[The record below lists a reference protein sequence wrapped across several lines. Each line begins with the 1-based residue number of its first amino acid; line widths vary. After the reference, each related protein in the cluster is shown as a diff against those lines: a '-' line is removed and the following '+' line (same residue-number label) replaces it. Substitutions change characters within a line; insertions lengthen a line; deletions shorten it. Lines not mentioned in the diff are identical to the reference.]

1 VRKKIEQI
9 EVCEFDEKTKERTIS
24 HINIRSRLVL
34 SGVTLDHVR
43 LFGNKECLVS
53 FGISNHVTDQ
63 EIEVEAHRLLCD
75 EMGAD
80 PRDLSVNLQSALMAT
95 MPPKI
100 QDMNDVQVKVVPPSR
115 INLGSLNMGVQ
126 FWHDDKILVT
136 RFAVFSVR
144 KRHRVAIAKA
154 SLSKAV
160 PLGEQS
166 IDFEERFL
174 ATPADELTFEQIS
187 GRSVKSVVQAGAII
201 QLKDLQSSETGKAV
215 VIRKG
220 DNVKVAAVIGSLRVE
235 MANAEAVQDGGLG
248 DFINLK
254 NRETGKTIVGEV
266 KARGRVLIEL

>member
-1 VRKKIEQI
+1 
-9 EVCEFDEKTKERTIS
+9 
-24 HINIRSRLVL
+24 
-34 SGVTLDHVR
+34 
-43 LFGNKECLVS
+43 VS
-53 FGISNHVTDQ
+53 FGISNRVTDQ

-95 MPPKI
+95 MSQKI
-100 QDMNDVQVKVVPPSR
+100 QDMNDVQVKVIPPSR

-126 FWHDDKILVT
+126 FWHDNKILVT
-136 RFAVFSVR
+136 RFAAFSVR

-201 QLKDLQSSETGKAV
+201 QLKDLQASETGKAV

-220 DNVKVAAVIGSLRVE
+220 DNVKVVAVLGSLRVE

-266 KARGRVLIEL
+266 KARGRVLVEL